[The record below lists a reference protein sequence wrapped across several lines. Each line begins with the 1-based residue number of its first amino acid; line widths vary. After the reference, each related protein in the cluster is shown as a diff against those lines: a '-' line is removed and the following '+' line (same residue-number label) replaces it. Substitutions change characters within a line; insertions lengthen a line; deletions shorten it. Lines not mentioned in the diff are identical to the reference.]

1 MKLERVQVVVLAA
14 LLIITGLF
22 VFQVSEVSGDPVFRQ
37 IQGIV
42 DPNSTTTVRAWDSVQ
57 NGFVYY
63 YIQNRTNEGSG
74 TDPMETNPVPPPVVD
89 FYDPPISSGI
99 TDWKPGD
106 ECILVVDREYG
117 SYGTDHAGYVAFI
130 NVTLVATGG
139 VQFAPTTEL
148 KKIPV
153 PTKISNGTGWIE
165 ISWDALDDPNGLI
178 AGYKV
183 YRSTTN
189 GTFMGDD
196 DWELVGGTVSDPL
209 TTTNFNDT
217 TVSGGLD
224 YYYSIKVVFTGYA
237 NNDPAQV
244 DNYQNQIFGE
254 GSGEVTSPVPPVDID
269 YIVIMDAA
277 NNMGNPIWIDWPA
290 DTYTLYNV
298 GETDRFYAAGF
309 NYTLGYIKD
318 IDVDWTV
325 INVFGIPDTTNGTV
339 TPGPSTS
346 TLFTAN
352 STHGGVLIVRAD
364 FSAATET
371 TNFTS
376 YIIVIPPQPD
386 YIQIQDAM
394 GNVVTTM
401 TYGVAEVDQFYAA
414 GFNYT
419 AGYIGEVEVDWAS
432 DFPSVGTVDPL
443 GTMTNFTAQWVL
455 VDSTCTVTATY
466 AGIVSNST
474 GLLTVLYPRV
484 DEIQIRTQDFG
495 GGIELSDPA
504 NYPLYQKG
512 YTTTFY
518 GAQYNNSIGY
528 IGSVSLTSTWVSNE
542 TTIVD
547 VTSPGNITTVTCDP
561 VNTGWVWVNLTDG
574 VHQASTI
581 VTVSDITVDYILIR
595 DAPFGGGKN
604 LCDPA
609 NYTSYPVGHTT
620 TFWGAAYN
628 YSVGYFKDVDVGS
641 TWFSTDTSIVD
652 AGSPGSSSP
661 ITCSNTIWGT
671 VTISLTD
678 FATGKLNTTQVTVLE
693 PTVDTIM
700 IRTDPD
706 NLGSE
711 VTIATYI
718 VLETDLFYAAAY
730 NTTAGYLGEREV
742 VWTIDF
748 PSVGQ
753 VTTPGLW
760 TNFTAQQVAIDSTCT
775 VTATY
780 PGAIIDTT
788 GLLTVL
794 APRIDYIQIED
805 ELGNVITTMIYGVF
819 DTDEFYAVA
828 YNNT

>member
-1 MKLERVQVVVLAA
+1 MKLERVNAVVLAA

-42 DPNSTTTVRAWDSVQ
+42 DPNSTTTVRAYDPGQ

-63 YIQNRTNEGSG
+63 YIQNRTNEGNG
-74 TDPMETNPVPPPVVD
+74 TDPMETNPAPPPVVD

-99 TDWKPGD
+99 NDWIPGD

-130 NVTLVATGG
+130 NVTLVAVGG

-153 PTKISNGTGWIE
+153 PIMVSNGTGWIE

-189 GTFMGDD
+189 GTVLGDD
-196 DWELVGGTVSDPL
+196 DWTLVGGTVSAPL
-209 TTTNFNDT
+209 TVTNYNDT
-217 TVSGGLD
+217 SVVGGTT
-224 YYYSIKVVFTGYA
+224 YYYSVKVVFTGYR
-237 NNDPAQV
+237 NNNPAEV

-254 GSGEVTSPVPPVDID
+254 GSGDVKSPVPPVPID
-269 YIVIMDAA
+269 YIVIMDAPGGT
-277 NNMGNPIWIDWPA
+277 GNPIWIDWPA
-290 DTYTLYNV
+290 DTFTLYNV
-298 GETDRFYAAGF
+298 GETDFFYAAGF
-309 NYTLGYIKD
+309 NYTLGYIMD

-325 INVFGIPDTTNGTV
+325 INVFGLPDTNNGTV

-364 FSAATET
+364 FLAATET

-386 YIQIQDAM
+386 YIQIRDQPNNG
-394 GNVVTTM
+394 GNVVTIM

-432 DFPSVGTVDPL
+432 DLPSVGTVDPL
-443 GTMTNFTAQWVL
+443 GTMTNFTAQWVA
-455 VDSTCTVTATY
+455 VDRTCTVNATY
-466 AGIVSNST
+466 GGTVVNAT

-484 DEIQIRTQDFG
+484 DEIQIRTQDYG
-495 GGIELSDPA
+495 GGIDLTDPL

-512 YTTTFY
+512 YITTFY
-518 GAQYNNSIGY
+518 GAQYNNSVGY
-528 IGSVSLTSTWVSNE
+528 LGSVSLTSTWVSNE
-542 TTIVD
+542 TTIVA
-547 VTSPGNITTVTCDP
+547 VTTPGNQTTVTCDP
-561 VNTGWVWVNLTDG
+561 VNTGWVWINLTDG
-574 VHQASTI
+574 VYQASTI

-595 DAPFGGGKN
+595 DAPLGGGKN

-609 NYTSYPVGHTT
+609 NYTSYPVGEVV
-620 TFWGAAYN
+620 TFYGAAYN
-628 YSVGYFKDVDVGS
+628 YSVGYFKDVDALS
-641 TWFSTDTSIVD
+641 TWVTSDGTIV
-652 AGSPGSSSP
+652 AVQLQPSGASCW
-661 ITCSNTIWGT
+661 ITCSNTNWGT
-671 VTISLTD
+671 ITITLTD
-678 FATGKLNTTQVTVLE
+678 FASGEQNTTQVSVLE

-700 IRTDPD
+700 IRTDPG
-706 NLGSE
+706 NGGSE
-711 VTIATYI
+711 VITAIYV

-730 NTTAGYLGEREV
+730 NNTAGYLGEREV
-742 VWTIDF
+742 VWTIDL

-780 PGAIIDTT
+780 QGTIIDIT
-788 GLLTVL
+788 GL
-794 APRIDYIQIED
+794 
-805 ELGNVITTMIYGVF
+805 
-819 DTDEFYAVA
+819 
-828 YNNT
+828 